1 MEEQMEVDA
10 EEADKEVDM
19 GEAPPTGDS
28 APEQAPVSLVT
39 LLAAA
44 GIWVG
49 GPSDQVAGREPAAS
63 LRAWGK
69 VPAVQV

>member
-1 MEEQMEVDA
+1 M

-28 APEQAPVSLVT
+28 VPEQATVPWVT
-39 LLAAA
+39 LPAVA
-44 GIWVG
+44 GFWVG
-49 GPSDQVAGREPAAS
+49 GPSDQVAGREPATS

-69 VPAVQV
+69 VPTIQVE